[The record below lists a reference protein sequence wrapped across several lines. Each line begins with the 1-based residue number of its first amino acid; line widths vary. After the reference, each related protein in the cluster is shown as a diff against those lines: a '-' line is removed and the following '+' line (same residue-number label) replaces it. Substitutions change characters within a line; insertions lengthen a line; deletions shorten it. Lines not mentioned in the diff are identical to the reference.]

1 MVFRSASETHQT
13 SPHRDATKY
22 ADMASSTLKSH
33 QPLHNFPLQ
42 DLKWSMNHTNNH
54 RFRKFAADSSHKS
67 PQRDTAESDGVKT
80 GNYVASPDRVTEK
93 SEKKLGPSD
102 TAVDNSDR
110 KSKIF
115 IRIRTNSSKCADDSV
130 DAGDQTSVVDDAEE
144 TITKTWNL
152 RPRRAVIKASDG
164 NGGVPKICGAVAL
177 ETKAQE
183 PSRPE
188 LTRSRNTNDA
198 KVAEK
203 KEKEKEKKLKLSIPL
218 TKEEIEED
226 VYALTGSK
234 PARRPRRDRSMCR
247 NNLIEGF
254 ELDYY
259 YYVNYRNKAS
269 VMVEG
274 WSYSA
279 QEWNITMQIK
289 NKLYLSCFDKLW
301 RGIEVL
307 KLSLYVGYR
316 HLHIGWELH
325 KVTCRRLKHRMHA
338 NLIGRKIDG
347 QASPKNWNLRPNRSA
362 AWKKREVD
370 QVEVDK
376 RDKNK
381 KMTPSFGITLPK
393 EEIEKDILAII
404 GAKLPRRKKKK
415 RHQCPERA

>member
-1 MVFRSASETHQT
+1 MVLALGFRFISVVKFFLHSTFKGRSESREASLFSLRSMVFRSASETHQT

-164 NGGVPKICGAVAL
+164 NGGVPKICGAVAP

-234 PARRPRRDRSMCR
+234 PARRP
-247 NNLIEGF
+247 
-254 ELDYY
+254 
-259 YYVNYRNKAS
+259 
-269 VMVEG
+269 
-274 WSYSA
+274 
-279 QEWNITMQIK
+279 
-289 NKLYLSCFDKLW
+289 
-301 RGIEVL
+301 
-307 KLSLYVGYR
+307 
-316 HLHIGWELH
+316 
-325 KVTCRRLKHRMHA
+325 
-338 NLIGRKIDG
+338 
-347 QASPKNWNLRPNRSA
+347 
-362 AWKKREVD
+362 KKRPKHVQKQLD
-370 QVEVDK
+370 CLFPGLWLSSI
-376 RDKNK
+376 
-381 KMTPSFGITLPK
+381 TPDVYKVSDAPPK
-393 EEIEKDILAII
+393 
-404 GAKLPRRKKKK
+404 G
-415 RHQCPERA
+415 